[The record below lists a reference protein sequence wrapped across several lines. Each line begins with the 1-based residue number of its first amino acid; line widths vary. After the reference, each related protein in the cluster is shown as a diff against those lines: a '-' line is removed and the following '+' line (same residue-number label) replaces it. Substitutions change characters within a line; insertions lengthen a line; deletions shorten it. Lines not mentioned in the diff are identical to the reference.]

1 MKEFDKIDWRF
12 YPLISDTRD
21 FVKQS
26 LTQQKEAIEKE
37 QEDLSRADLYA
48 KGYADGV
55 KEAKKEWVDKII
67 KLLADS
73 NCTQDPSLIRHYI
86 KELII

>member
-1 MKEFDKIDWRF
+1 MDEKIISLTDKLMFINN
-12 YPLISDTRD
+12 
-21 FVKQS
+21 QS

-55 KEAKKEWVDKII
+55 KETEKEWVDKII